1 MSLPKKQTAK
11 HCNKTSVPVWP
22 AEHIV
27 ERVSQTGGLTI
38 HPATGKEPTQ
48 GFIISEE
55 GDYPIIP
62 AHEFFNHKGMDPVI
76 NFIRAHKDWFT
87 NPDNYLGFWHD
98 KSNDTVTVNK
108 VTIVRGKEEALVTG
122 TKRKQKAIWDANEQ
136 KEICL
141 KSN

>member
-62 AHEFFNHKGMDPVI
+62 AHEFFNHK
-76 NFIRAHKDWFT
+76 
-87 NPDNYLGFWHD
+87 
-98 KSNDTVTVNK
+98 SNDTVTVNK